1 MFKKLVSISY
11 TDFLLLLL
19 LYTNE
24 LDSLFAQATMHLK
37 LMNVDVF
44 PYRFF
49 VLVLCSVNENTISM
63 RILKQLSIAI

>member
-1 MFKKLVSISY
+1 MSGGVESGNMFKKLVSISY

-37 LMNVDVF
+37 
-44 PYRFF
+44 
-49 VLVLCSVNENTISM
+49 
-63 RILKQLSIAI
+63 